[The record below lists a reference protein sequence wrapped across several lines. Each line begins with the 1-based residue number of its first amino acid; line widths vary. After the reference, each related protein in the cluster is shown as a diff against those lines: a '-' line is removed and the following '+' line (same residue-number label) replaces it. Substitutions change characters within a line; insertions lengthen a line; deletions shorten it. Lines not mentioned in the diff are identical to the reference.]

1 MGQGTLAGITV
12 YDEDLAD
19 TPRAL
24 RGHPQDAQVDK
35 LTGLA
40 NRKWFEKTLADCF
53 SRDTLA
59 ANTCHILLLD
69 LDDFKEVNYR
79 FGHLA
84 GDHVIA
90 TVAARLENLKN
101 ERSLVSRLAGN
112 EFAILLDLQMSSS
125 MLQDMADNV
134 IALIEEPIKFL
145 GDVIHLSVSIGGA
158 TYPNDAN
165 SADGLL
171 GCATMALLD
180 AKKHNFGKTCFYDR
194 GIATKLSEHRAAL
207 EKVRN
212 AAATGNIIP
221 YYQPKFRLS
230 DLSVYGFEALA
241 RIKNAD
247 GTVTGPSGFW
257 PAFEEP
263 TTSSLIAAN
272 MVDAVLKDIKRWL
285 TAGFDP
291 GVVSINACEYSFQD
305 ADFVT
310 RLIRKIDFAGIP
322 RSKIEIEVTE
332 NVLCGSNR
340 KLVGRLLSQLRAEG
354 LLISLDD
361 FGTGFASLTHLRDYP
376 IDTLKIDG
384 SFVDGIGKM
393 PKTTAIVEALVGL
406 GHKLGMEL
414 VAEGIETREQ
424 MDFLLSINCDRGQGY
439 LVSRPVAAQFVPT
452 LV

>member
-1 MGQGTLAGITV
+1 MGRGTLAGIAV
-12 YDEDLAD
+12 YDVDLAD
-19 TPRAL
+19 TQFAV
-24 RGHPQDAQVDK
+24 RGDPQDAQVDR
-35 LTGLA
+35 LTGLE
-40 NRKWFEKTLADCF
+40 NRHRFETTLADCF
-53 SRDTLA
+53 SRDMLA
-59 ANTCHILLLD
+59 KKTCHILLLD

-79 FGHLA
+79 FGLLA

-90 TVAARLENLKN
+90 TVAKRLQNLKN
-101 ERSLVSRLAGN
+101 EGVLVGRLAGN
-112 EFAILLDLQMSSS
+112 EFAILLNRQMTLQM
-125 MLQDMADNV
+125 LQEMADKVVALIEAPIRFLDNV
-134 IALIEEPIKFL
+134 IHMT
-145 GDVIHLSVSIGGA
+145 VSVGVA

-180 AKKHNFGKTCFYDR
+180 AKKHNFAKTCFYDS
-194 GIATKLSEHRAAL
+194 GIATKVSKHRAAL
-207 EKVRN
+207 DKVRN
-212 AAATGNIIP
+212 AAATRSIIP
-221 YYQPKFRLS
+221 YYQPKFRLG

-247 GTVTGPSGFW
+247 GTVTGPSDFW
-257 PAFEEP
+257 PAFEDH
-263 TTSSLIAAN
+263 TTSSLIATN
-272 MVDAVLKDIKRWL
+272 MVDAVINDIQRWL
-285 TAGFDP
+285 DSGFDP

-305 ADFVT
+305 ADFVS

-340 KLVGRLLSQLRAEG
+340 KLVGRLLSQLRTEG

-376 IDTLKIDG
+376 IDTLKIDR
-384 SFVDGIGKM
+384 SFVNGIGNL
-393 PKTTAIVEALVGL
+393 PKSMAIVEALVGL

-414 VAEGIETREQ
+414 VAEGIETQSQ